1 MKQQKS
7 IPKHKFTR
15 AATLAG
21 AGARVGASYLKY
33 EARKRLTGNADK
45 SDFHKDT
52 AAEAFDT
59 FSKMKGGPLK
69 LAQMLS
75 MDQNM
80 IPEQYVN
87 EFSKAQYSVPPL
99 SYPLVVRTFQRE
111 KGKSPTD
118 IFDHFTREAVAGASI
133 GQVHE
138 ASLNGEKLAVKIQ
151 YPGVAASL
159 QSDLRMVKPIAMR
172 LFSLDAKAI
181 DPYLNEVEERLV
193 EETDYMLELRRS
205 QELAEQSKHLS
216 RTKFPKFYPDL
227 SSEKILTME
236 WIPGVLMDEYASSGA
251 SQEEKTAVGQALW
264 DFYHHQIHQ
273 LRVFHADP
281 HPGNFK
287 VSEGDLWVLDFGCVK
302 SLPEDF
308 YLDYFEFMDCTL
320 PADEERFE
328 RVLRKVKLLLP
339 SDTPEQVILLKE
351 VFKESIEL
359 LSRPFHAGQFD
370 FGNEDYFAELAAFGE
385 KSKLNPEL
393 QALSSARGS
402 ADALYL
408 NRTYFGLYHL
418 CGSLGAEVKTSL
430 PEFLNKKGLI

>member
-1 MKQQKS
+1 MKQQNS
-7 IPKHKFTR
+7 IPKHKLTR

-33 EARKRLTGNADK
+33 EVKRRFTGNSDK
-45 SDFHKDT
+45 SEFHEDT
-52 AAEAFDT
+52 AAEAFST

-80 IPEQYVN
+80 VPEQYVN

-111 KGKSPTD
+111 KGRGPLEIYDSFSK
-118 IFDHFTREAVAGASI
+118 EAVAGASI

-138 ASLNGEKLAVKIQ
+138 AEVAGQRLAVKIQ
-151 YPGVAASL
+151 YPGVADSL
-159 QSDLRMVKPIAMR
+159 QNDLRIVKPIAMR

-181 DPYLNEVEERLV
+181 EPYLGEVEERLV
-193 EETDYMLELRRS
+193 EETDYELELERS
-205 QELAEQSKHLS
+205 QQLAEQSSDLKHT
-216 RTKFPKFYPDL
+216 RFPKFFPEY
-227 SSEKILTME
+227 SSKKILSME
-236 WIPGVLMDEYASSGA
+236 WVKGDLMDVYAQSDA
-251 SQEEKTAVGQALW
+251 PQEQKNMIGQALW
-264 DFYHHQIHQ
+264 DFYHHQIHK

-287 VSEGDLWVLDFGCVK
+287 VHDGALWVLDFGCVK
-302 SLPEDF
+302 TLSEEF
-308 YLDYFEFMDCTL
+308 YYNYFEFMDPSL
-320 PADEERFE
+320 VDDDARFE
-328 RVLRKVKLLLP
+328 MILRRVKLLLP
-339 SDTPEQVILLKE
+339 SDTPKQVVLLKE
-351 VFKESIEL
+351 LFAESIEL
-359 LSRPFHAGQFD
+359 LSRPFHDEEFD
-370 FGNEDYFAELAAFGE
+370 FSDKKYFKALADFGE
-385 KSKLNPEL
+385 RSQRDPEL

-418 CGSLGAEVKTSL
+418 CGALGAHVKTSL
-430 PEFLNKKGLI
+430 PSFLNKI